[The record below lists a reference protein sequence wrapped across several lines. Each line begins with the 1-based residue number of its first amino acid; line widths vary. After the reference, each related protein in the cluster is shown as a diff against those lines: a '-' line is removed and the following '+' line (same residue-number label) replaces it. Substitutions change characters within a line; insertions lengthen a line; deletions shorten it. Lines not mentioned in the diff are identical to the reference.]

1 MYYQVKENTDFVE
14 LKISQNTLILSV
26 LNIILIEPIKQIS
39 NMDLE
44 LFSSL

>member
-26 LNIILIEPIKQIS
+26 LNIIFIEPIKQIS